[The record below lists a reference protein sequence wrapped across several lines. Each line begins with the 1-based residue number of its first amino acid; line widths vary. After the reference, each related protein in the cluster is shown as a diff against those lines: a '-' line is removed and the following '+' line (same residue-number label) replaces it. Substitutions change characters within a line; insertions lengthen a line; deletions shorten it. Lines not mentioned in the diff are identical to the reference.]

1 MIADDK
7 FIKHELPQDKVL
19 GYKYDAVVDK
29 LFSSPVSLEADVNTK
44 CNFFSQSAKI
54 FDQLGFCSPVCVRS
68 KLLIASL
75 WEETGNSAN
84 HWDIPV
90 SQESKDTWSQL
101 AKDLNQLSTLG
112 FGRQAFSSDK
122 PMDLFIFSD
131 ASQKAYGY
139 VVYSV

>member
-1 MIADDK
+1 M
-7 FIKHELPQDKVL
+7 
-19 GYKYDAVVDK
+19 
-29 LFSSPVSLEADVNTK
+29 
-44 CNFFSQSAKI
+44 
-54 FDQLGFCSPVCVRS
+54 FDPLSFCSPVCVRS

-84 HWDIPV
+84 HWDIPI

-101 AKDLNQLSTLG
+101 AKDLNQLSNLG
-112 FGRQAFSSDK
+112 FERQAFSSDK

-139 VVYSV
+139 VVYSVQEGESNFVFAKARSAPLKQKRSLPQLELLASKLSLEGLLTLL